1 MTPVRAGSCRQRVS
15 DLFPLPFFACPPY
28 QPVVRRGV
36 TSPKGDGCIFR
47 YFCGEEAELSGVQ
60 RLLFGDCDGGLSS
73 GSKSIVLFRVAPQAM
88 APGCGVGWDRE

>member
-1 MTPVRAGSCRQRVS
+1 MLWRICS
-15 DLFPLPFFACPPY
+15 
-28 QPVVRRGV
+28 VVRRGV